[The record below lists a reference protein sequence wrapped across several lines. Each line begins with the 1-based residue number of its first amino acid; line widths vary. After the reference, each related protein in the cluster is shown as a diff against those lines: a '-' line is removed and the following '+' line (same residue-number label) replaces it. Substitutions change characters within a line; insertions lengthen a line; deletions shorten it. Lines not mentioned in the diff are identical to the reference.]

1 MAARPIPVRDER
13 GREIALALIGKL
25 DLAKQWQVTVEPL
38 KKKRSLPQNA
48 WMHAM
53 WSEIADET
61 GNTLD
66 DIKDFYKDAFLGKV
80 TVNVGGEERIVPR
93 STTSLS
99 TIEAA
104 EFCEKIHAHAA
115 SVLGIYLPHPD
126 DLGRVAA

>member
-53 WSEIADET
+53 FGEIADAT
-61 GNTLD
+61 GNSIED
-66 DIKDFYKDAFLGKV
+66 VKEAYKDMFLGKV
-80 TVNVGGEERIVPR
+80 AVDIGGVERLVTR